1 MNNPNRI
8 NLPPPNPETGKK
20 HRSQAFWQ
28 ILLPILV
35 VAIILIA
42 VAVLA
47 SIAPNNTVFRFSDIS
62 IMFLILP
69 TALLGLIVLV
79 VFSGLIY
86 VLAKG
91 LKVLPQ
97 YARLAQLYIEKF
109 EAFLQKLSDKSVSPV
124 ITLESGLAGMR
135 VLFHRDH
142 QE

>member
-1 MNNPNRI
+1 MNNPNHPT
-8 NLPPPNPETGKK
+8 LPPANPETGKN
-20 HRSQAFWQ
+20 HRAQSFAQ
-28 ILLPILV
+28 ILLPILLV
-35 VAIILIA
+35 TLILVA

-47 SIAPNNTVFRFSDIS
+47 SLAPNDTVIRFSDIS

-69 TALLGLIVLV
+69 TAMVVLV
-79 VFSGLIY
+79 LFLLSAGLIY
-86 VLAKG
+86 GLAKA

-97 YARLAQLYIEKF
+97 YARLAQIYIEKF
-109 EAFLQKLSDKSVSPV
+109 EQFLRKLSDKSVSPM